1 MYWKLRTFFAVDD
14 GAGSGGETQPPA
26 PTEDGNSG
34 DGNKELFT
42 PEQQAH
48 IEALINKAYAKGAAK
63 AAKTAEREKQT
74 EAEKLAAERAELE
87 AEKARLKAQNI
98 LSKNGYMLGED
109 EIDSALV
116 GLFAIEPDAAETNC
130 AALRKLIDAKVNE
143 EVDKRLKGAKQPTP
157 KSGDNGVTVGDAI
170 NGLFRNIKK

>member
-1 MYWKLRTFFAVDD
+1 MYWKLQKFFAPDD
-14 GAGSGGETQPPA
+14 GTGSGNEPPPPA
-26 PTEDGNSG
+26 NGNSG
-34 DGNKELFT
+34 EGTPEVFT
-42 PEQQAH
+42 AEQQAQ

-63 AAKTAEREKQT
+63 AAKTAEKEKQT
-74 EAEKLAAERAELE
+74 EAEKLATERAELE

-98 LSKNGYMLGED
+98 LSKNGYVVGDD

-116 GLFAIEPDAAETNC
+116 GLFAIAQDAAETNC
-130 AALRKLIDAKVNE
+130 AALKKLIDAKVNE